1 MSGMIKG
8 LFLGM
13 TVVWTMSAS
22 AAEST
27 NKVVK
32 QDASAVTAVTTNDL
46 AALTLQ
52 EESLDLQA
60 REVTQKLIS
69 LTRPLW
75 LARQSAMAED
85 GELRALTAEIDAKR
99 MAIEKKLTE
108 KYPDLAAKIKEQESL
123 MRQHADLS
131 MQLKDV
137 RKKLDGLTVMPV
149 QVETK

>member
-1 MSGMIKG
+1 
-8 LFLGM
+8 M
-13 TVVWTMSAS
+13 TVVWAMSAS

-27 NKVVK
+27 NKVAK
-32 QDASAVTAVTTNDL
+32 QDVPAVTAGATNDL
-46 AALTLQ
+46 DALTLQ
-52 EESLDLQA
+52 EEALDLQA

-75 LARQSAMAED
+75 IARQNAMAED

-99 MAIEKKLTE
+99 MAIEKKLAE
-108 KYPDLAAKIKEQESL
+108 KYPDLAAKMKEQESL

-137 RKKLDGLTVMPV
+137 RKKLDGLTATPAK
-149 QVETK
+149 VETK